1 MLGETPNLPIYI
13 FRGLDILIPE
23 DTDTAAALE
32 ALRDIVLPAGLG
44 LADHFIVDFPDGS
57 PPCRAALAMDGCPT
71 PEGWKS
77 VLLRSALNAAAESPF
92 SVDHRGPGK
101 LFRAYHLA
109 QWRRN
114 SVFCGRCG
122 SRNADAADETA
133 RLCPDCGR
141 REYPRISPAV
151 ITAVRDG
158 AGRLLLGHNAKFRSG
173 MYSLIAGFVEAGESL
188 EEAVA
193 REVMEET
200 GIAVRDIRYVAS
212 QDWPFPDSMMLGFE
226 ARAVEG
232 TDGGPAP
239 DPVPDGLE
247 LVDVRW
253 FFRES
258 PPDIP
263 GRGSLSRLL
272 IDRWLEDED

>member
-1 MLGETPNLPIYI
+1 MRDDTPDLPIYL
-13 FRGLDILIPE
+13 FRGLDILVPQ
-23 DTDTAAALE
+23 DTDGAAAAE
-32 ALRDIVLPAGLG
+32 ALRGTALPAALDP
-44 LADHFIVDFPDGS
+44 ADLFTVDFPDGS
-57 PPCRAALAMDGCPT
+57 PPCRAVLAEEGFPT
-71 PEGWKS
+71 PEGWTS
-77 VLLRSALNAAAESPF
+77 VLLRSALNAAAEASP
-92 SVDHRGPGK
+92 SAGRNGSGR

-122 SRNADAADETA
+122 ARNADAPDETA

-151 ITAVRDG
+151 ITAVRDC
-158 AGRLLLGHNAKFRSG
+158 AGRLLMGHNAKFRSG

-232 TDGGPAP
+232 PGGGPAP
-239 DPVPDGLE
+239 DPIPDGVE
-247 LVDVRW
+247 LVDARW
-253 FFRES
+253 FSRES

-263 GRGSLSRLL
+263 GKGSLSRIL
-272 IDRWLEDED
+272 IDRWLEGAN